1 MEVTQ
6 VRVFPV
12 EEERLKAYATIVLD
26 DCFLVRNLRLIQGK
40 RGLFVAMPNRRTKE
54 GSYRDVAHPITRD
67 LRERI
72 ERAVIEAYEQIQ
84 GSENF

>member
-12 EEERLKAYATIVLD
+12 GEERLKAYATIVLD

-40 RGLFVAMPNRRTKE
+40 KGLFVAMPNRRTKE

-72 ERAVIEAYEQIQ
+72 ERAVIEAYEQLR
-84 GSENF
+84 GSEDF